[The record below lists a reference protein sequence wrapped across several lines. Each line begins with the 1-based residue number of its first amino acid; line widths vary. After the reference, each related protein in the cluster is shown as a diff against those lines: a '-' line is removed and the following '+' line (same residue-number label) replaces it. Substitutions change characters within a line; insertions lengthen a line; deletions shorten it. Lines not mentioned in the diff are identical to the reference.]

1 MYKVGDKIKIGP
13 MIGEISEVHCKS
25 RIGFNCKSEVS
36 YDILLKN
43 VPEDGIKPKN
53 KEEDGTD

>member
-13 MIGEISEVHCKS
+13 MMGEISEVHCKT

-36 YDILLKN
+36 YDILLKG
-43 VPEDGIKPKN
+43 VPEDDIKPKS
-53 KEEDGTD
+53 KEDGTDK

>member
-13 MIGEISEVHCKS
+13 MMGEISEIHCKT

-36 YDILLKN
+36 YDILLKG
-43 VPEDGIKPKN
+43 VPEDDIRPKS
-53 KEEDGTD
+53 KEDGTDK

>member
-13 MIGEISEVHCKS
+13 MMGEISEVHCKT

-36 YDILLKN
+36 YDILLKG
-43 VPEDGIKPKN
+43 VPEDDIRPKS
-53 KEEDGTD
+53 KEDGTDK

>member
-13 MIGEISEVHCKS
+13 MMGEISEVHCKT

-36 YDILLKN
+36 YDILLKG
-43 VPEDGIKPKN
+43 VPEDDIRPKS
-53 KEEDGTD
+53 KEDGTDR

>member
-43 VPEDGIKPKN
+43 VPEEDIKIKSDEN
-53 KEEDGTD
+53 TGTD